1 MRPAAGGKPPHNAGN
16 QQKQESP
23 QRRRIVRGE
32 KNSRGGSN
40 MLEKKP
46 GVRLIGSAL
55 VGVMIFGAALGAE
68 AATKKK
74 VKKPVK
80 HTRTVTLT
88 YKGGCT
94 VESPAATGSPNACGT
109 LGLAGYSLA
118 ARSGEKYVS
127 VKVADASGRL
137 VPGQFWEQAADPLA
151 NDTEIPFCG
160 ALKNYQFPPGTP
172 IDLNLDAVGGVRACP
187 GAATQGTITLVF
199 SYLP

>member
-23 QRRRIVRGE
+23 LRRRIVRGE

-55 VGVMIFGAALGAE
+55 VGVMIFGTALGAE

-80 HTRTVTLT
+80 HTRTVTMT
-88 YKGGCT
+88 YTGGC
-94 VESPAATGSPNACGT
+94 VAEVWPIPGNGGGGESPVC
-109 LGLAGYSLA
+109 A
-118 ARSGEKYVS
+118 ARAGPAPMEGKTGE
-127 VKVADASGRL
+127 
-137 VPGQFWEQAADPLA
+137 Q
-151 NDTEIPFCG
+151 
-160 ALKNYQFPPGTP
+160 
-172 IDLNLDAVGGVRACP
+172 
-187 GAATQGTITLVF
+187 
-199 SYLP
+199 